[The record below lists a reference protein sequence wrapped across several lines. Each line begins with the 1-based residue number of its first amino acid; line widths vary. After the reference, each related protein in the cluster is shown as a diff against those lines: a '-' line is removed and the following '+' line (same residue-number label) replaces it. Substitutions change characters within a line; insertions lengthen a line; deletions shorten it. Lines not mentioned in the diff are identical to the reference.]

1 MSRSRLKMFLIYLM
15 QEADDSCGG
24 KSQIVYLPGGTVV
37 TSTNKRLIKQTDE
50 GTEHHVQFSRVYV
63 VCKYFITL
71 QITLLFATRWV
82 IENNLWPSE
91 TTIDSKLLLDVYVRV
106 IIMINFINRISGHAN
121 SSQRIQQ
128 KMKLRIFVSN
138 TVQKLARRYQFQY
151 QLVSTR
157 HDGVFYFHFNT
168 QNDVWWR

>member
-1 MSRSRLKMFLIYLM
+1 MKLPFSFVWRKRKCVHRMSRSRLKMFLIYLM

-128 KMKLRIFVSN
+128 KRKN
-138 TVQKLARRYQFQY
+138 
-151 QLVSTR
+151 
-157 HDGVFYFHFNT
+157 
-168 QNDVWWR
+168 NDVANFCFKHCTEAS

>member
-37 TSTNKRLIKQTDE
+37 TSTNKRLIKQTDK

-91 TTIDSKLLLDVYVRV
+91 TTIDSKLLLDVYVRI

-128 KMKLRIFVSN
+128 KTKN
-138 TVQKLARRYQFQY
+138 
-151 QLVSTR
+151 
-157 HDGVFYFHFNT
+157 
-168 QNDVWWR
+168 NDVANFCFKHCTEAS

>member
-50 GTEHHVQFSRVYV
+50 GTEYHVQFSRVYV

-71 QITLLFATRWV
+71 QITLLFATR
-82 IENNLWPSE
+82 
-91 TTIDSKLLLDVYVRV
+91 
-106 IIMINFINRISGHAN
+106 
-121 SSQRIQQ
+121 
-128 KMKLRIFVSN
+128 
-138 TVQKLARRYQFQY
+138 
-151 QLVSTR
+151 
-157 HDGVFYFHFNT
+157 
-168 QNDVWWR
+168 

>member
-1 MSRSRLKMFLIYLM
+1 MFLIYLM

-128 KMKLRIFVSN
+128 KRKN
-138 TVQKLARRYQFQY
+138 
-151 QLVSTR
+151 
-157 HDGVFYFHFNT
+157 
-168 QNDVWWR
+168 NDVANFCYKHCTEAS

>member
-63 VCKYFITL
+63 VCKYFITH
-71 QITLLFATRWV
+71 QITLLFATR
-82 IENNLWPSE
+82 
-91 TTIDSKLLLDVYVRV
+91 
-106 IIMINFINRISGHAN
+106 
-121 SSQRIQQ
+121 
-128 KMKLRIFVSN
+128 
-138 TVQKLARRYQFQY
+138 
-151 QLVSTR
+151 
-157 HDGVFYFHFNT
+157 
-168 QNDVWWR
+168 